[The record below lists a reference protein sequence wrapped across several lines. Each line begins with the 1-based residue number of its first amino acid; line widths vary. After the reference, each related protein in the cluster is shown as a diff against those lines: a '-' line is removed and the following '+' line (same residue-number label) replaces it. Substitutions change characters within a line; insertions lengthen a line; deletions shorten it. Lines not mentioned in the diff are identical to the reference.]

1 MKKFMLITSCLLL
14 LAGTTAL
21 PVMAQ
26 EATAPPAIAPP
37 ATAEAPAP
45 APPPA
50 AEGEAPGWIAHGSIT
65 GGGEYFWEDSGNAK
79 FNEYRYKQSEP
90 WGGFGGLNA
99 YVISPDGSHRMDLS
113 IDYRSPEDIDV
124 DLTSQTFGLY
134 KFDFG
139 FQRMG
144 HVFAYDAKS
153 VFDGVG
159 TGNLTLKPGLGL
171 PLGDELG
178 DAPVSGCSGEF
189 RGPAPPARQAR
200 RGPRPGHVLAP
211 GLKPRLHLGE
221 PQRRPAIRRLIGLRG
236 PGGDS
241 RAHRLRHLHREG
253 GAGICRQDLFRAR
266 QLLPLHLRQ
275 PYPVLNVGRIPSWLA
290 WKGPPCPPATNTMT

>member
-50 AEGEAPGWIAHGSIT
+50 PEGEAPGWIAHGSIT

-144 HVFAYDAKS
+144 HVFAYGVKS

-171 PLGDELG
+171 PIPAANLSALQSADAQANSVDLLLRRDKLGADLDLDMFWPVDLNLG
-178 DAPVSGCSGEF
+178 FTWENRKGDRPFGGSLGFGAPVEIAEPINYDTYIGK
-189 RGPAPPARQAR
+189 A
-200 RGPRPGHVLAP
+200 
-211 GLKPRLHLGE
+211 GLEYADKTLV
-221 PQRRPAIRRLIGLRG
+221 
-236 PGGDS
+236 
-241 RAHRLRHLHREG
+241 
-253 GAGICRQDLFRAR
+253 RAR

-275 PYPVLNVGRIPSWLA
+275 PYPVLNVGRIPCRGWPGKDL
-290 WKGPPCPPATNTMT
+290 PAPQQRIR